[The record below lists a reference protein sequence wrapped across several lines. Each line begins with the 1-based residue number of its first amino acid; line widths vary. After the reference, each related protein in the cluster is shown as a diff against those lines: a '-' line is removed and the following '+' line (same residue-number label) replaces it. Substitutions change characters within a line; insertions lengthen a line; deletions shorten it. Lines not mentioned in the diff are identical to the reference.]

1 MGEEVLVNV
10 LITHQF
16 YDCKGG
22 HHDDR
27 IEHKREAPE
36 GVTGHKT
43 PHLPSTLASRCRDY
57 PVFPYKTCTSLR
69 P

>member
-1 MGEEVLVNV
+1 MNPLLSGLSHV
-10 LITHQF
+10 H
-16 YDCKGG
+16 DKRG

-43 PHLPSTLASRCRDY
+43 PRLPSTLASRCRDY
-57 PVFPYKTCTSLR
+57 PINNTFEKIQIEEIAI
-69 P
+69 